1 LFGIEISSDILIIAI
16 FVQMAIITILIFT
29 ILTKLYKSNPDSTSA
44 SSKNTELDKKVDK
57 KLTGMQIRLSEILS
71 EISSATREQKESISN
86 LAAAVAVAPAAPV
99 VAPAATDPTVG
110 EACTTDATAGVST
123 SVNTFPITENI
134 SSLTRMNQF
143 ATSDNANA
151 AINSAI
157 SAKPSTFASELFDR
171 SDDFPVSKS
180 EFLDID
186 LDHGSTGNHNKE
198 PDTLDSE
205 LHKVPK
211 VVHAST
217 HTSPDTSDTSEAI
230 KSSDSSSHHHPIS
243 PADSRH
249 YYHPQS
255 HNHYNRRQYYDGLS
269 SESSNLGKN
278 IDDIFRGSG
287 KNDNNGNEEDNLS
300 QRQDF
305 NKKGDPDPKK
315 LIIPGEKNSNPELD
329 KIDKEILIAL
339 QRLGGMDN
347 SDDIENR
354 NDAGS

>member
-1 LFGIEISSDILIIAI
+1 
-16 FVQMAIITILIFT
+16 
-29 ILTKLYKSNPDSTSA
+29 
-44 SSKNTELDKKVDK
+44 
-57 KLTGMQIRLSEILS
+57 
-71 EISSATREQKESISN
+71 
-86 LAAAVAVAPAAPV
+86 
-99 VAPAATDPTVG
+99 
-110 EACTTDATAGVST
+110 
-123 SVNTFPITENI
+123 
-134 SSLTRMNQF
+134 MNQF

-151 AINSAI
+151 AIDSAI

-186 LDHGSTGNHNKE
+186 LDHGSTGNPNKE

-217 HTSPDTSDTSEAI
+217 HTSPDTSDTSGAI

-287 KNDNNGNEEDNLS
+287 KNDSNGNEEDNLS

-305 NKKGDPDPKK
+305 NKKEDPDPKK

>member
-134 SSLTRMNQF
+134 SSLTKMNQF